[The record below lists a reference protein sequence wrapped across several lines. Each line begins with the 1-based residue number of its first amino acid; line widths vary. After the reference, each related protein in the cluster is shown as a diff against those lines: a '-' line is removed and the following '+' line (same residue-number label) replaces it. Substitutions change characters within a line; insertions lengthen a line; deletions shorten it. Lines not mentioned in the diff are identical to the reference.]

1 MKEKY
6 ILDIKMALSDI
17 IKSYRIKKNFKQ
29 EDVAEM
35 VGVTVQTY
43 SKWEN
48 GKTEPKASQLVKL
61 AKALYCSTDALLH
74 ENEATTLNGMLS
86 NVSSRAKKLRPREK
100 AILIDLMEAF
110 CFRSET
116 ELYFGNHTNEYEIPD
131 PDEITDREDFLIRV
145 DELKDTELALMK
157 NKEN

>member
-1 MKEKY
+1 
-6 ILDIKMALSDI
+6 MALADI
-17 IKSYRIKKNFKQ
+17 IKSYRIKRNFKQ
-29 EDVAEM
+29 DDVAEM

-61 AKALYCSTDALLH
+61 ANVLYCTTDALLH
-74 ENEATTLNGMLS
+74 ENEASTLNGMLS
-86 NVSSRAKKLRPREK
+86 SICTRAKNLRAREK

-116 ELYFGNHTNEYEIPD
+116 ELYFGEHKNEYEIPEPD
-131 PDEITDREDFLIRV
+131 PDKIQMIESHLEEI
-145 DELKDTELALMK
+145 DEIKDSELSLMARK
-157 NKEN
+157 DI